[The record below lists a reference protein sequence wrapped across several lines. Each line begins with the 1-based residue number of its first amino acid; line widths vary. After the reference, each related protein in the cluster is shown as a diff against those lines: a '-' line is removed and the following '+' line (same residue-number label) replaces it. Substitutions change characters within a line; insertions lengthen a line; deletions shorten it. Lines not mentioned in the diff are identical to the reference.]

1 MQQRQLHTKLA
12 DTLLRAYDTHTQ
24 IPVLTSEYPE
34 LTAGDGYAIQSINRL
49 RALERG
55 QEIRGMKIGLSAKEL
70 MLSMGV
76 NEPDYGILYS
86 GMDIPSN
93 SSVDFSELFQPKV
106 EGEIAFVMGRD
117 VPENATA
124 DTVLECTEY
133 ICAAYELPETRTA
146 DWQNKI
152 ADTVADNSSAGHF
165 MLSENRVSPAG
176 INFMS
181 LGLTLRKNG
190 EIIGQGASDIVM
202 GNPLNSVAWLSN
214 KLRQHGLC
222 LKKGYA
228 VLSGALCG
236 AHLASQGDTFK
247 AEFDKLGTLLLHF
260 N

>member
-1 MQQRQLHTKLA
+1 MEQNKLYTALA
-12 DTLLRAYDTHTQ
+12 DSLLRAYDTHTQ
-24 IPVLTSEYPE
+24 IPILTLEHPE
-34 LTAGDGYAIQSINRL
+34 LTAADGYAIQNINRAV
-49 RALERG
+49 ALERG

-86 GMDIPSN
+86 GAEIESN
-93 SSVDFSELFQPKV
+93 GSVDFADLFQPKV
-106 EGEIAFVMGRD
+106 EGEIAFVMGKD

-124 DTVLECTEY
+124 DTILECTDY
-133 ICAAYELPETRTA
+133 ICAAYELPQTRTA

-165 MLSENRVSPAG
+165 MLSENRVSPRDV
-176 INFMS
+176 NFMTI
-181 LGLTLRKNG
+181 GLTLWKNG
-190 EIIGQGASDIVM
+190 EVIGQGQSDVVM

-214 KLRQHGLC
+214 KLRQHGMV

-236 AHLASQGDTFK
+236 AHLAAQGDTFK
-247 AEFDKLGTLLLHF
+247 AEFGQLGTLLLHF